1 MSGSLGKPRGCKID
15 IKTRRIFVICQQIAM
30 TIADLA
36 ACDGEASGQGMGEQ
50 VNKTLENPIPQMT
63 KGQTGESTRCFV
75 LFFWFFS

>member
-1 MSGSLGKPRGCKID
+1 
-15 IKTRRIFVICQQIAM
+15 M